1 MDLVGT
7 PSRKKK
13 GSEEIEA
20 HKQFSWS
27 FSLWPIWSMACSWY
41 WTLSVITTCQQKRE
55 HSIDISCSA
64 LATHTY
70 QNCERNRLTKH
81 VRITAFVEQQWNKT
95 NVKVIPAFSGSRTAP
110 QSWHTAIWCGIKLI
124 PIQGGK
130 KYLRLKIKR
139 KQSCFWN

>member
-1 MDLVGT
+1 MKLKRTNSSPGH
-7 PSRKKK
+7 SAC
-13 GSEEIEA
+13 G
-20 HKQFSWS
+20 QFEVWHAADTEH
-27 FSLWPIWSMACSWY
+27 FRRLQP
-41 WTLSVITTCQQKRE
+41 VNKKRE

-110 QSWHTAIWCGIKLI
+110 QSWHTAI
-124 PIQGGK
+124 
-130 KYLRLKIKR
+130 
-139 KQSCFWN
+139 